1 MEKGGGG
8 VKWREERMRRRMRR
22 GRECKGVG
30 SKRQIEGVK

>member
-1 MEKGGGG
+1 MEGGGG

-22 GRECKGVG
+22 RRECKGVG